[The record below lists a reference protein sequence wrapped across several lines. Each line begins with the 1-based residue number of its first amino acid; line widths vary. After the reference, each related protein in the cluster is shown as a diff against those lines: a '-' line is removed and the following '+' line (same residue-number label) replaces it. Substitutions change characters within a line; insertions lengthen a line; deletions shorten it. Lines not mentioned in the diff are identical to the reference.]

1 MWLEC
6 LVTFILC
13 LKLVFSLFCNRKTV
27 NIEVFSHFSFLSL
40 FLNYAKQLNTQQQY
54 KMAMFTDM
62 RINYLLILVRGKE
75 ILKLEYISIR
85 QITTD

>member
-1 MWLEC
+1 MWLDC

-13 LKLVFSLFCNRKTV
+13 LKLVLSLFCNRKTG

-40 FLNYAKQLNTQQQY
+40 FLNYAKQRNTQQQQ

-75 ILKLEYISIR
+75 ILKLEYIHPS
-85 QITTD
+85 DNN